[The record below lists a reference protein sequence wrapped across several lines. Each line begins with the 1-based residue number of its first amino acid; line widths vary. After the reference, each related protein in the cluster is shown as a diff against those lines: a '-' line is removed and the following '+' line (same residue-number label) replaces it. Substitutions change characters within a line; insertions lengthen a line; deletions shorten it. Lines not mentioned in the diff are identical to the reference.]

1 MEVAGESKREI
12 SQVTISD
19 CGLENKGFPSYLKKK
34 KRLLLPRADKRKSSF
49 LNITLLMD

>member
-1 MEVAGESKREI
+1 MEVAGESKQEI

-34 KRLLLPRADKRKSSF
+34 KDCYCQGLTKGKVAF
-49 LNITLLMD
+49 